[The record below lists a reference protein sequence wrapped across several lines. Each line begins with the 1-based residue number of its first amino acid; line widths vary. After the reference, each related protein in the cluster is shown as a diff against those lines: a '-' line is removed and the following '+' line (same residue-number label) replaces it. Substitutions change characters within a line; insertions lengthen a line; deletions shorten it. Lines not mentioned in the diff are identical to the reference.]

1 LIDLPTVRSL
11 LEFAHDYPWLILLA
25 MAMPL
30 VLCAAWK
37 RVFPN
42 APLLIISLLPCLL
55 TALLLLPQR
64 QLAPLVPGWD
74 LSVQMAIVLGVDAA
88 VLLAALLDLLS
99 IPGKNSFTA
108 ERQLIRIASLGQHHR
123 VTLTLSNHSRRRL
136 PVWIRDDVPQQ
147 FEREPQ
153 EFAIGVNGRS
163 RATMHYDIRPQV
175 RGAFTFRR
183 LYLRV
188 RSLLGLWTRYL
199 DLPVVSTVNVYP
211 DMKQISE
218 YAVLA
223 RTNRL
228 SLLGVRRTRRI
239 GQDNEFERLRD
250 YTRDDNFKHIDW
262 RTTARRNKLTVKDY
276 QTNQSQ
282 RLIFLVD
289 CGRMMANT
297 AAGLSLLDHCL
308 NSMLMLSYVALR
320 QGDSVGLI
328 CFSDQVHNYV
338 PPRGGLA
345 QMNRL
350 LHASFD
356 RMPRLVE
363 SRYDQVFLY
372 LSSHCLKRS
381 MVVLMTNVIDEVNA
395 HQIEQYLTTLVG
407 RHLPM
412 GVLMRDYR
420 LFDAADK
427 ADLSRPGE
435 IYRAAAAAEIL
446 TWRHQVLNDLEHK
459 GVLSLDV
466 FPEHMT
472 APLVNSYLDIKAR
485 HLL

>member
-1 LIDLPTVRSL
+1 MSDFISVRSL
-11 LEFAHDYPWLILLA
+11 LEFVSDYPWLILVA
-25 MAMPL
+25 MTAPL
-30 VLCAAWK
+30 VLCAWSK
-37 RVFPN
+37 RVYPN
-42 APLLIISLLPCLL
+42 LPLLILSVLPCLL
-55 TALLLLPQR
+55 TGLLLLPQTK
-64 QLAPLVPGWD
+64 LVPLVPGWV
-74 LSVQMAIVLGVDAA
+74 LSLQLAVVLGVDA
-88 VLLAALLDLLS
+88 VVFLAAMADLLTT
-99 IPGKNSFTA
+99 PGKKSFSA
-108 ERQLIRIASLGQHHR
+108 ERQVIRIASLGQHHR
-123 VTLTLSNHSRRRL
+123 VTLTLSNHTRRRM
-136 PVWIRDDVPQQ
+136 PVWIRDDA
-147 FEREPQ
+147 PQ
-153 EFAIGVNGRS
+153 EFDCEPKEFAIRINGRS
-163 RATMHYDIRPQV
+163 RATMHYEIRPHV
-175 RGAFTFRR
+175 RGAFRFERI
-183 LYLRV
+183 YLRV
-188 RSLLGLWTRYL
+188 RSLLGLWSRFLKY
-199 DLPVVSTVNVYP
+199 PVESTVNVYP

-250 YTRDDNFKHIDW
+250 YTRDDNFKHIEW
-262 RTTARRNKLTVKDY
+262 RTTARRNKLTVKDF

-282 RLIFLVD
+282 RLIFLID
-289 CGRMMANT
+289 CGRMMSNT
-297 AAGLSLLDHCL
+297 AAGLSLLDHSL
-308 NSMLMLSYVALR
+308 NSMLMLSYVALK

-372 LSSHCLKRS
+372 LSSHCQKRS

-427 ADLSRPGE
+427 PDLTRPGE
-435 IYRAAAAAEIL
+435 LYRAAAAAEIL
-446 TWRHQVLNDLEHK
+446 TWRHQVLTDLEHK

-472 APLVNSYLDIKAR
+472 APLVNRYLDVKAR